1 MYGNMI
7 IPKIVKSHHQVLRQ
21 WFELRH
27 RLDSAP
33 DVISFDSHTDTR
45 QAFLRR
51 NFRAAKNE
59 ELPQELIEKV
69 KQGDVHSLE
78 KAIRWLK
85 NDEFIDFAIK
95 ADLIRNAYVFSWM
108 QGVTEGNKVS
118 ITQWQTD
125 ACGTDKRIFVFSPNR
140 MPCCCKPYS
149 KDLSRCTQGC
159 RQQLADLAID
169 DAVLQCVV
177 EVFQR
182 FELDLLNY
190 ILDFDC
196 DFFLTKRALAP
207 ESDTTIGNLIR
218 GALGVSIARESACVR
233 DCRTDPTLTATT
245 IVNALNGLI
254 DKHGQSA
261 CNQQ

>member
-1 MYGNMI
+1 MNAMV
-7 IPKIVKSHHQVLRQ
+7 VKSHQQVLQQ

-27 RLDSAP
+27 RRDSAP
-33 DVISFDSHTDTR
+33 DVISFDSHTDTI
-45 QAFLRR
+45 QAFLRW
-51 NFRAAKNE
+51 NSKEAKNE
-59 ELPQELIEKV
+59 ALSQKLIEKI
-69 KQGDVHSLE
+69 KQGDGNAL
-78 KAIRWLK
+78 KNAIRRLW

-159 RQQLADLAID
+159 RRQLADLAID
-169 DAVLQCVV
+169 DAVLQYVV
-177 EVFQR
+177 EIFQR
-182 FELDLLNY
+182 FELDLSNY

-207 ESDTTIGNLIR
+207 ESDTTIGNLIW
-218 GALGVSIARESACVR
+218 GAAGVSIAQESGWVR
-233 DCRTDPTLTATT
+233 KCRQDPTLTATT
-245 IVNALNGLI
+245 IVNALKGLI
-254 DKHGQSA
+254 DKHVQSA